1 MAALAVAGFGQ
12 DIGDEMFVV
21 GCWDVGVLCCQDFD
35 GMFFF
40 SFRFPSHKACPN
52 LDAGLGRSRHYPR

>member
-40 SFRFPSHKACPN
+40 LSVSPLIKHV
-52 LDAGLGRSRHYPR
+52 LT